1 MSTIRISC
9 TINGEQMQKSRTSY
23 MLIPVSQLIEKLSA
37 VLPLLPGD
45 VIFTGTPSGVI
56 TGYPKDKQ
64 VWLKP
69 GDRVRTVISKL
80 GELHF
85 TLT

>member
-1 MSTIRISC
+1 MSTAQMIFSC
-9 TINGEQMQKSRTSY
+9 AHIVSY
-23 MLIPVSQLIEKLSA
+23 ASSFMTLQ
-37 VLPLLPGD
+37 PGD

-56 TGYPKDKQ
+56 LGYPKDKQ

-69 GDRVRTVISKL
+69 GDRIRTVISQL

-85 TLT
+85 SLV

>member
-1 MSTIRISC
+1 MRPDDRKTGCSC
-9 TINGEQMQKSRTSY
+9 TQRHASPPLHPN
-23 MLIPVSQLIEKLSA
+23 A
-37 VLPLLPGD
+37 VTQSVGP
-45 VIFTGTPSGVI
+45 IFTGTPAGVI

-69 GDRVRTVISKL
+69 GDRIRTVISKL